1 MNFDNLKVGKKLGL
15 GFFLILLMT
24 MVIAG
29 AGIMHISSLKES
41 IDKVNLS
48 NNINDEINQAKY
60 YRALY
65 GTTYNPDDIKKNI
78 EHIANISKLAEKAK
92 EFNWPES
99 DAKKIADIPTL
110 ITSYQEKQKGYINAV
125 NTKDAVRKSWNIS
138 TTEKPLEQLNDQL
151 KTDNNSTTLQLLLS
165 DLNQK
170 LIAVRYHVRG
180 LLLSTNKESEEKLT
194 DAINAAQTSLTFLYQ
209 SLSAEQRETLAPVLT
224 IMNNYEEQVLAYM
237 PAYHEE
243 MAQAGQM
250 QVVAGQLNDVVKSL
264 LSDQLAASQADIHS
278 ATLQMSIA
286 ALITLLLGLLISW
299 FISRQ
304 ITTPLGNTLNMAEKI
319 ATGDLTMSINTTRKD
334 ELGQLMSAMSKMND
348 NLHNMI
354 DDIRVGVSQISNA
367 SSEIVAGNTD
377 LSSRTE
383 QQAAA
388 VEQTAASMEQ
398 LTATVKQNADNAH
411 HANKLAISASQTAKQ
426 GGEQVN
432 NVVQTMTAIENSS
445 KRIAEITSVINSIAF
460 QTNILALNAAV
471 EAARAGEQGRGFAVV
486 ASEVR
491 SLAQRSSQAAKE
503 IEGLISE
510 SVTQV
515 SHGATLVGN
524 AGKTMNDIVTSITQ
538 VHDIMGEI
546 ATASDEQSRGISQVS
561 QAIVEMDSTTQQNA
575 ALVEESSA
583 AADSLEEQARLLKH
597 AVSVFRLANAQ
608 HDDTPA
614 GIAFA
619 TKRIVCTHH
628 ANINTA
634 TYAKRQSPC

>member
-29 AGIMHISSLKES
+29 AGIMHIGSLKDS
-41 IDKVNLS
+41 INKVNLS
-48 NNINDEINQAKY
+48 NDINDEINQAKY

-65 GTTYNPDDIKKNI
+65 GTTYNPDDIKKNV
-78 EHIANISKLAEKAK
+78 EHIANVSKLAEKAK
-92 EFNWPES
+92 EFHWPES
-99 DAKKIADIPTL
+99 DAKKIASIPAL
-110 ITSYQEKQKGYINAV
+110 ISSYQEKQSNYINAV
-125 NTKDAVRKSWNIS
+125 GKKDAVRKSWNIS

-237 PAYHEE
+237 PAYEEE

-250 QVVAGQLNDVVKSL
+250 RGVAEQLNSVVKGL
-264 LSDQLAASQADIHS
+264 LSDQLAASQEDIRN
-278 ATLQMSIA
+278 ATLQMGIA
-286 ALITLLLGLLISW
+286 TLITLLLGLLISW

-304 ITTPLGNTLNMAEKI
+304 ITTPLGNTLSMAEKI

-367 SSEIVAGNTD
+367 SSEIVAGNID

-515 SHGATLVGN
+515 SRGATLVGN

-575 ALVEESSA
+575 ALVQQSSA
-583 AADSLEEQARLLKH
+583 AADSLEEQARLLKQ
-597 AVSVFRLANAQ
+597 AVSVFRLANSQ

-619 TKRIVCTHH
+619 DQTHRLH
-628 ANINTA
+628 AP
-634 TYAKRQSPC
+634 R

>member
-1 MNFDNLKVGKKLGL
+1 MAMNFDNLKVGKKLGL

-29 AGIMHISSLKES
+29 AGIMHIGSLKDS

-78 EHIANISKLAEKAK
+78 EHIANVSKLAEKAK

-99 DAKKIADIPTL
+99 DAKKIANIPTL
-110 ITSYQEKQKGYINAV
+110 ITSYQEKQSNYINAV
-125 NTKDAVRKSWNIS
+125 GKKDAVRKSWNIS

-151 KTDNNSTTLQLLLS
+151 KTDNNSTTLLLLLS

-180 LLLSTNKESEEKLT
+180 LLLTTNKESEEKLT

-209 SLSAEQRETLAPVLT
+209 SLSAEQRETLTPVLA

-237 PAYHEE
+237 PAYEE
-243 MAQAGQM
+243 EIAQAGQM
-250 QVVAGQLNDVVKSL
+250 RAVADQLNSVIASL
-264 LSDQLAASQADIHS
+264 LNDQLAASQEDIRS
-278 ATLQMSIA
+278 ATLQMIIA

-304 ITTPLGNTLNMAEKI
+304 ITTPLGNTLSMAEKI

-388 VEQTAASMEQ
+388 VEETAASMEQ

-432 NVVQTMTAIENSS
+432 NVVQTMTAIESSS

-515 SHGATLVGN
+515 SRGATLVGN

-575 ALVEESSA
+575 ALVEQSSA
-583 AADSLEEQARLLKH
+583 AADSLEEQARLLKQ
-597 AVSVFRLANAQ
+597 AVSVFRLANSQ

-619 TKRIVCTHH
+619 DQTHRLH
-628 ANINTA
+628 AP
-634 TYAKRQSPC
+634 R

>member
-1 MNFDNLKVGKKLGL
+1 MAMNFDNLKVGKKLGL

-29 AGIMHISSLKES
+29 AGIMHISSLKDS

-92 EFNWPES
+92 EFHWPES
-99 DAKKIADIPTL
+99 DAKKIANIPTL
-110 ITSYQEKQKGYINAV
+110 ITSYQEKQNNYINAV
-125 NTKDAVRKSWNIS
+125 SKKDAVRKSWNIS
-138 TTEKPLEQLNDQL
+138 TTEKPLQDLNDQL
-151 KTDNNSTTLQLLLS
+151 KTDNNSANLLLLLS

-209 SLSAEQRETLAPVLT
+209 SLSAEQRDTLAPVMT
-224 IMNNYEEQVLAYM
+224 IMNNYEEQILAYM
-237 PAYHEE
+237 PAYQEE
-243 MAQAGQM
+243 MAQAVQM
-250 QVVAGQLNDVVKSL
+250 RGVADQLNNVVKSL
-264 LSDQLAASQADIHS
+264 LSDQLADSQADIHD
-278 ATLQMSIA
+278 ATLQMSIT

-432 NVVQTMTAIENSS
+432 NVVQTMNAIENSS

-491 SLAQRSSQAAKE
+491 NLAQRSSQAAKE

-510 SVTQV
+510 SVNQV

-575 ALVEESSA
+575 ALVEQSSA
-583 AADSLEEQARLLKH
+583 AADSLEEQARLLKQ
-597 AVSVFRLANAQ
+597 AVSVFRLANTQ
-608 HDDTPA
+608 HDETPA
-614 GIAFA
+614 SIAFA
-619 TKRIVCTHH
+619 NPAHRLH
-628 ANINTA
+628 AP
-634 TYAKRQSPC
+634 R

>member
-29 AGIMHISSLKES
+29 AGIMHIGSLKDS

-48 NNINDEINQAKY
+48 NDINDEINQAKY

-65 GTTYNPDDIKKNI
+65 GTTYNPDDIKKNV
-78 EHIANISKLAEKAK
+78 EHIANVSKLAEKAK

-99 DAKKIADIPTL
+99 DAKKIASIPTL
-110 ITSYQEKQKGYINAV
+110 ITSYQEKQSNYINAV
-125 NTKDAVRKSWNIS
+125 GKKDAVRKSWNIS

-151 KTDNNSTTLQLLLS
+151 KIDNNSANLQLLLS

-170 LIAVRYHVRG
+170 LISVRYHVRG

-209 SLSAEQRETLAPVLT
+209 SLSAEQRETLTPVLA

-237 PAYHEE
+237 PAYEEE
-243 MAQAGQM
+243 MAQAAQM

-264 LSDQLAASQADIHS
+264 LSDQLAASQEDIRN

-304 ITTPLGNTLNMAEKI
+304 ITTPLGNTLSMAEKI

-432 NVVQTMTAIENSS
+432 NVVQTMTAIESSS

-515 SHGATLVGN
+515 SRGATLVGN

-575 ALVEESSA
+575 ALVEQSSA
-583 AADSLEEQARLLKH
+583 AADSLEEQARLLKQ
-597 AVSVFRLANAQ
+597 AVSVFRLANSQ

-619 TKRIVCTHH
+619 DQTHRLH
-628 ANINTA
+628 AP
-634 TYAKRQSPC
+634 R

>member
-1 MNFDNLKVGKKLGL
+1 MAMNFDNLKVGKKLGL

-29 AGIMHISSLKES
+29 AGIMHIGSLKDS
-41 IDKVNLS
+41 INKVNLS
-48 NNINDEINQAKY
+48 NDINDEINQAKY

-65 GTTYNPDDIKKNI
+65 GTTYNPDDIKKNV
-78 EHIANISKLAEKAK
+78 EHIANVSKLAEKAK
-92 EFNWPES
+92 EFHWPES
-99 DAKKIADIPTL
+99 DAKKIASIPTL
-110 ITSYQEKQKGYINAV
+110 ITSYQEKQSNYINAV
-125 NTKDAVRKSWNIS
+125 GKKDAVRKSWNIS

-151 KTDNNSTTLQLLLS
+151 KADNNSTTLQLLLS

-209 SLSAEQRETLAPVLT
+209 SLSAEQRETLSPVLA

-237 PAYHEE
+237 PAYEEE

-250 QVVAGQLNDVVKSL
+250 RGVAEQLNSVVKEL
-264 LSDQLAASQADIHS
+264 LSDQLAASQEDIRN

-432 NVVQTMTAIENSS
+432 NVVQTMTAIESSS

-515 SHGATLVGN
+515 SRGATLVGN

-575 ALVEESSA
+575 ALVEQSSA
-583 AADSLEEQARLLKH
+583 AADSLEEQARLLKQ
-597 AVSVFRLANAQ
+597 AVSVFRLANTQ

-619 TKRIVCTHH
+619 DQTHRLH
-628 ANINTA
+628 AP
-634 TYAKRQSPC
+634 R

>member
-29 AGIMHISSLKES
+29 AGIMHIGSLKDS
-41 IDKVNLS
+41 INKVNLS
-48 NNINDEINQAKY
+48 NDINDEINQAKY

-65 GTTYNPDDIKKNI
+65 GTTYNPDDIKKNV
-78 EHIANISKLAEKAK
+78 EHIANVSKLAEKAK
-92 EFNWPES
+92 EFHWPES
-99 DAKKIADIPTL
+99 DAKKIASIPAL
-110 ITSYQEKQKGYINAV
+110 ITSYQEKQSNYINAV
-125 NTKDAVRKSWNIS
+125 GKKDAVRKSWNIS

-209 SLSAEQRETLAPVLT
+209 SLSAEQRETLSPVLA

-237 PAYHEE
+237 PAYEEE

-264 LSDQLAASQADIHS
+264 LSDQLAASQEDIRN

-515 SHGATLVGN
+515 SRGATLVGN

-575 ALVEESSA
+575 ALVEQSSA
-583 AADSLEEQARLLKH
+583 AADSLEEQARLLKQ

-619 TKRIVCTHH
+619 DQTHRLH
-628 ANINTA
+628 AP
-634 TYAKRQSPC
+634 R

>member
-1 MNFDNLKVGKKLGL
+1 MAMNFDNLKVGKKLGL

-29 AGIMHISSLKES
+29 AGIMHIGSLKDS
-41 IDKVNLS
+41 INKVNLS
-48 NNINDEINQAKY
+48 NDINDEINQAKY

-65 GTTYNPDDIKKNI
+65 GTTYNPDDIKKNV
-78 EHIANISKLAEKAK
+78 EHIANVSKLAEKAK
-92 EFNWPES
+92 EFHWPES
-99 DAKKIADIPTL
+99 DAKKIASIPAL
-110 ITSYQEKQKGYINAV
+110 ITSYQEKQSNYINAV
-125 NTKDAVRKSWNIS
+125 GKKDAVRKSWNIS

-151 KTDNNSTTLQLLLS
+151 KTDNNSANLQLLLS

-209 SLSAEQRETLAPVLT
+209 SLSAEQRETLTPVLT

-237 PAYHEE
+237 PAYEEE

-250 QVVAGQLNDVVKSL
+250 RVVADQLNGVITSL
-264 LSDQLAASQADIHS
+264 LNDQLAASQEDIRS

-432 NVVQTMTAIENSS
+432 NVVQTMTAIESSS

-515 SHGATLVGN
+515 SRGATLVGN

-575 ALVEESSA
+575 ALVEQSSA
-583 AADSLEEQARLLKH
+583 AADSLEEQARLLKQ

-619 TKRIVCTHH
+619 DQTHRLH
-628 ANINTA
+628 AP
-634 TYAKRQSPC
+634 R

>member
-1 MNFDNLKVGKKLGL
+1 MAMNFDNLKVGKKLGL

-29 AGIMHISSLKES
+29 AGIMHIGSLKDS

-78 EHIANISKLAEKAK
+78 EHIANVSKLAEKAK

-99 DAKKIADIPTL
+99 DAKKIANIPTL
-110 ITSYQEKQKGYINAV
+110 ITSYQEKQSNYINAV
-125 NTKDAVRKSWNIS
+125 GKKDAVRKSWNIS
-138 TTEKPLEQLNDQL
+138 TTEKPLKQLNDQL
-151 KTDNNSTTLQLLLS
+151 KIDNNSANLQLLLS

-180 LLLSTNKESEEKLT
+180 LLLTTNKESEEKLT

-209 SLSAEQRETLAPVLT
+209 SLSAEQRETLTPVLA

-237 PAYHEE
+237 PAYEE
-243 MAQAGQM
+243 EIAQAGQM
-250 QVVAGQLNDVVKSL
+250 RAVADQLNSVIASL
-264 LSDQLAASQADIHS
+264 LNDQLAASQEDIRS
-278 ATLQMSIA
+278 ATLQMIIA

-304 ITTPLGNTLNMAEKI
+304 ITTPLGNTLSMAEKI

-388 VEQTAASMEQ
+388 VEETAASMEQ

-432 NVVQTMTAIENSS
+432 NVVQTMTAIESSS

-515 SHGATLVGN
+515 SRGATLVGN

-575 ALVEESSA
+575 ALVEQSSA
-583 AADSLEEQARLLKH
+583 AADSLEEQARLLKQ
-597 AVSVFRLANAQ
+597 AVSVFRLANSQ

-619 TKRIVCTHH
+619 DQTHRLH
-628 ANINTA
+628 AP
-634 TYAKRQSPC
+634 R

>member
-1 MNFDNLKVGKKLGL
+1 MAINFDNLKVGKKLGL

-29 AGIMHISSLKES
+29 AGIMHISSLKDS

-65 GTTYNPDDIKKNI
+65 GANYNPDDIKKNI
-78 EHIANISKLAEKAK
+78 EHISNISKLAEKTK
-92 EFNWPES
+92 EFSWPEN
-99 DAKKIADIPTL
+99 DAKKIANIPTL
-110 ITSYQEKQKGYINAV
+110 IKDYQEKQKNYINAV

-138 TTEKPLEQLNDQL
+138 TTEKPLQQLNDQL
-151 KTDNNSTTLQLLLS
+151 KIDNNSANLQLLLS

-170 LIAVRYHVRG
+170 LISVRYHVRG
-180 LLLSTNKESEEKLT
+180 LLLSTDKESEEKLT

-209 SLSAEQRETLAPVLT
+209 SLSAEQRETLTPVLT

-237 PAYHEE
+237 PAYQEE

-250 QVVAGQLNDVVKSL
+250 RVVADGLNAVIKSL
-264 LSDQLAASQADIHS
+264 LSDQLAASQADINN
-278 ATLQMSIA
+278 ATLQMIIA

-304 ITTPLGNTLNMAEKI
+304 ITTPLGSTLSMAEKI

-367 SSEIVAGNTD
+367 SGEIVAGNTD

-411 HANKLAISASQTAKQ
+411 HANKLAISASHTAKQ

-503 IEGLISE
+503 IEDLISE
-510 SVTQV
+510 SVNQV
-515 SHGATLVGN
+515 SRGATLVGN

-575 ALVEESSA
+575 ALVEQSSA
-583 AADSLEEQARLLKH
+583 AADSLEEQARLLKQ

-614 GIAFA
+614 GIAF
-619 TKRIVCTHH
+619 TNQTHRLH
-628 ANINTA
+628 AP
-634 TYAKRQSPC
+634 R

>member
-1 MNFDNLKVGKKLGL
+1 MAMNFDNLKVGKKLGL

-29 AGIMHISSLKES
+29 AGIMHIGSLKDS
-41 IDKVNLS
+41 INKVNLS
-48 NNINDEINQAKY
+48 NDINDEINQAKY

-65 GTTYNPDDIKKNI
+65 GTTYNTDDIKKNV
-78 EHIANISKLAEKAK
+78 EHIANVSKLAEKAK
-92 EFNWPES
+92 EFHWPES
-99 DAKKIADIPTL
+99 DAKKIASIPTL
-110 ITSYQEKQKGYINAV
+110 ITSYQEKQSNYINAV
-125 NTKDAVRKSWNIS
+125 GKKDAVRKSWNIS

-151 KTDNNSTTLQLLLS
+151 KADNNSTTLQLLLS

-209 SLSAEQRETLAPVLT
+209 SLSAEQRETLSPVLA

-237 PAYHEE
+237 PAYEEE

-264 LSDQLAASQADIHS
+264 LSDQLAASQEDIRN

-432 NVVQTMTAIENSS
+432 NVVQTMTAIESSS

-515 SHGATLVGN
+515 SRGATLVGN

-575 ALVEESSA
+575 ALVEQSSA
-583 AADSLEEQARLLKH
+583 AADSLEEQARLLKQ
-597 AVSVFRLANAQ
+597 AVSVFRLANSQ

-619 TKRIVCTHH
+619 DQTHRLH
-628 ANINTA
+628 AP
-634 TYAKRQSPC
+634 R

>member
-1 MNFDNLKVGKKLGL
+1 MAMNFDNLKVGKKLGL

-29 AGIMHISSLKES
+29 AGIMHIGSLKDS
-41 IDKVNLS
+41 INKVNLS
-48 NNINDEINQAKY
+48 NDINDEINQAKY

-65 GTTYNPDDIKKNI
+65 GTTYNPDDIKKNV
-78 EHIANISKLAEKAK
+78 EHIANVSKLAEKAK
-92 EFNWPES
+92 EFHWPES
-99 DAKKIADIPTL
+99 DAKKIASIPTL
-110 ITSYQEKQKGYINAV
+110 ITSYQEKQSNYINAV
-125 NTKDAVRKSWNIS
+125 GKKDAVRKSWNIS

-151 KTDNNSTTLQLLLS
+151 KADNNSTTLQLLLS

-209 SLSAEQRETLAPVLT
+209 SLSAEQRETLSPVLA

-237 PAYHEE
+237 PAYEEE

-250 QVVAGQLNDVVKSL
+250 RGVAEQLNSVVKGL
-264 LSDQLAASQADIHS
+264 LSDQLAASQEDIRN

-286 ALITLLLGLLISW
+286 TLITLLLGLLISW

-432 NVVQTMTAIENSS
+432 NVVQTMTAIESSS

-515 SHGATLVGN
+515 SRGATLVGN

-575 ALVEESSA
+575 ALVEQSSA
-583 AADSLEEQARLLKH
+583 AADSLEEQARLLKQ
-597 AVSVFRLANAQ
+597 AVSVFRLANTQ

-619 TKRIVCTHH
+619 DQTHRLH
-628 ANINTA
+628 AP
-634 TYAKRQSPC
+634 R

>member
-1 MNFDNLKVGKKLGL
+1 MAMNFDNLKVGKKLGL

-29 AGIMHISSLKES
+29 AGIMHIGSLKDS
-41 IDKVNLS
+41 INKVNLS
-48 NNINDEINQAKY
+48 NDINDEINQAKY

-65 GTTYNPDDIKKNI
+65 GTTYNPDDIKKNV
-78 EHIANISKLAEKAK
+78 EHIANVSKLAEKAK
-92 EFNWPES
+92 EFHWPES
-99 DAKKIADIPTL
+99 DAKKIASIPTL
-110 ITSYQEKQKGYINAV
+110 ITSYQEKQSNYINAV
-125 NTKDAVRKSWNIS
+125 GKKDAVRKSWNIS

-151 KTDNNSTTLQLLLS
+151 KADNNSTTLQLLLS

-209 SLSAEQRETLAPVLT
+209 SLSAEQRETLSPVLA

-237 PAYHEE
+237 PAYEEE

-264 LSDQLAASQADIHS
+264 LSDQLAASQEDIRN

-432 NVVQTMTAIENSS
+432 NVVQTMTAIESSS

-515 SHGATLVGN
+515 SRGATLVGN

-575 ALVEESSA
+575 ALVEQSSA
-583 AADSLEEQARLLKH
+583 AADSLEEQARLLKQ
-597 AVSVFRLANAQ
+597 AVSVFRLANTQ

-619 TKRIVCTHH
+619 DQTHRLH
-628 ANINTA
+628 AP
-634 TYAKRQSPC
+634 R

>member
-1 MNFDNLKVGKKLGL
+1 MAMNFDNLKVGKKLGL

-29 AGIMHISSLKES
+29 AGIMHIGSLKDS

-65 GTTYNPDDIKKNI
+65 GTTYNPDDIKKNV
-78 EHIANISKLAEKAK
+78 EHIANVSKLAEKAK

-99 DAKKIADIPTL
+99 DAKKIASIPTL
-110 ITSYQEKQKGYINAV
+110 ITSYQEKQNNYINAV
-125 NTKDAVRKSWNIS
+125 GKKDAVRKSWNIS

-151 KTDNNSTTLQLLLS
+151 KTDNNSTNLQLLLS

-209 SLSAEQRETLAPVLT
+209 SLSAEQRETLTPVLT

-237 PAYHEE
+237 PAYEEE

-264 LSDQLAASQADIHS
+264 LSDQLAASQEDIRS

-432 NVVQTMTAIENSS
+432 NVVQTMTAIESSS

-515 SHGATLVGN
+515 SRGATLVGN

-575 ALVEESSA
+575 ALVEQSSA
-583 AADSLEEQARLLKH
+583 AADSLEEQARLLKQ

-619 TKRIVCTHH
+619 DQTHRLH
-628 ANINTA
+628 AP
-634 TYAKRQSPC
+634 R

>member
-1 MNFDNLKVGKKLGL
+1 MAMNFDNLKVGKKLGL

-29 AGIMHISSLKES
+29 AGIMHIGSLKDS

-78 EHIANISKLAEKAK
+78 EHIANVSKLAEKAK

-99 DAKKIADIPTL
+99 DTKKIASIPTL
-110 ITSYQEKQKGYINAV
+110 ITSYQEKQNNYINAV
-125 NTKDAVRKSWNIS
+125 GKKDAVRKSWNIS

-151 KTDNNSTTLQLLLS
+151 KTDNNSANLQLLLS

-180 LLLSTNKESEEKLT
+180 LLLTTNKESEEKLT

-209 SLSAEQRETLAPVLT
+209 SLSAEQRETLTPVLA

-237 PAYHEE
+237 PAYEEE
-243 MAQAGQM
+243 MAQAAQM
-250 QVVAGQLNDVVKSL
+250 RVVADQLSSVIASL
-264 LSDQLAASQADIHS
+264 LSDQLAASQEDIRS
-278 ATLQMSIA
+278 ATLQMGIT

-304 ITTPLGNTLNMAEKI
+304 ITTPLGNTLSMAEKI

-432 NVVQTMTAIENSS
+432 NVVQTMTAIESSS

-515 SHGATLVGN
+515 SRGATLVGN

-575 ALVEESSA
+575 ALVEQSSA
-583 AADSLEEQARLLKH
+583 AADSLEEQARLLKQ
-597 AVSVFRLANAQ
+597 AVSVFRLANSQ

-619 TKRIVCTHH
+619 DQTHRLH
-628 ANINTA
+628 AP
-634 TYAKRQSPC
+634 R

>member
-29 AGIMHISSLKES
+29 AGIMHIGSLKDS

-78 EHIANISKLAEKAK
+78 EHIANVSKLAEKAK

-99 DAKKIADIPTL
+99 DAKKIANIPTL
-110 ITSYQEKQKGYINAV
+110 ITSYQEKQSNYINAV
-125 NTKDAVRKSWNIS
+125 GKKDAVRKSWNIS

-151 KTDNNSTTLQLLLS
+151 KTDNNSTNLQLLLS

-180 LLLSTNKESEEKLT
+180 LLLTTNKESEEKLT

-209 SLSAEQRETLAPVLT
+209 SLSAEQRETLTPVLA

-237 PAYHEE
+237 PAYEE
-243 MAQAGQM
+243 EIAQAGQM
-250 QVVAGQLNDVVKSL
+250 RAVADQLNSVIASL
-264 LSDQLAASQADIHS
+264 LNDQLAASQEDIRS
-278 ATLQMSIA
+278 ATLQMIIA

-304 ITTPLGNTLNMAEKI
+304 ITTPLGNTLSMAEKI

-388 VEQTAASMEQ
+388 VEETAASMEQ

-432 NVVQTMTAIENSS
+432 NVVQTMTAIESSS

-515 SHGATLVGN
+515 SRGATLVGN

-575 ALVEESSA
+575 ALVEQSSA
-583 AADSLEEQARLLKH
+583 AADSLEEQARLLKQ
-597 AVSVFRLANAQ
+597 AVSVFRLANSQ

-614 GIAFA
+614 GIAF
-619 TKRIVCTHH
+619 TDQTHRLH
-628 ANINTA
+628 AP
-634 TYAKRQSPC
+634 R

>member
-1 MNFDNLKVGKKLGL
+1 MAMNFDNLKVGKKLGL

-29 AGIMHISSLKES
+29 AGIMHIGSLKDS
-41 IDKVNLS
+41 INKVNLS
-48 NNINDEINQAKY
+48 NDINDEINQAKY

-65 GTTYNPDDIKKNI
+65 GTTYNPDDIKKNV
-78 EHIANISKLAEKAK
+78 EHIANVSKLAEKAK
-92 EFNWPES
+92 EFHWPES
-99 DAKKIADIPTL
+99 DAKKIASIPAL
-110 ITSYQEKQKGYINAV
+110 ITSYQEKQSNYINAV
-125 NTKDAVRKSWNIS
+125 GKKDAVRKSWNIS

-151 KTDNNSTTLQLLLS
+151 KADNNSTTLQLLLS

-209 SLSAEQRETLAPVLT
+209 SLSAEQRETLSPVLA

-237 PAYHEE
+237 PAYEEE

-250 QVVAGQLNDVVKSL
+250 RVVADQLNSVITSL
-264 LSDQLAASQADIHS
+264 LNDQLAASQEDIRN

-432 NVVQTMTAIENSS
+432 NVVQTMTAIESSS

-515 SHGATLVGN
+515 SRGATLVGN

-575 ALVEESSA
+575 ALVEQSSA
-583 AADSLEEQARLLKH
+583 AADSLEEQARLLKQ
-597 AVSVFRLANAQ
+597 AVSVFRLANTQ

-619 TKRIVCTHH
+619 DQTHRLH
-628 ANINTA
+628 AP
-634 TYAKRQSPC
+634 R

>member
-1 MNFDNLKVGKKLGL
+1 MAMNFDNLKVGKKLGL

-29 AGIMHISSLKES
+29 AGIMHIGSLKDS

-78 EHIANISKLAEKAK
+78 EHITNVSKLAEKAK

-99 DAKKIADIPTL
+99 DAKKIANIPTL
-110 ITSYQEKQKGYINAV
+110 ITSYQEKQSNYINAV
-125 NTKDAVRKSWNIS
+125 GKKDAVRKSWNIS

-151 KTDNNSTTLQLLLS
+151 KTDNNSTNLQLLLS

-180 LLLSTNKESEEKLT
+180 LLLTTNKESEEKLT

-209 SLSAEQRETLAPVLT
+209 SLSAEQRETLTPVLA

-237 PAYHEE
+237 PAYEE
-243 MAQAGQM
+243 EIAQAGQM
-250 QVVAGQLNDVVKSL
+250 RAVADQLNSVIASL
-264 LSDQLAASQADIHS
+264 LNDQLAASQEDIRS
-278 ATLQMSIA
+278 ATLQMIIA

-304 ITTPLGNTLNMAEKI
+304 ITTPLGNTLSMAEKI

-388 VEQTAASMEQ
+388 VEETAASMEQ

-432 NVVQTMTAIENSS
+432 NVVQTMTAIESSS

-515 SHGATLVGN
+515 SRGATLVGN

-575 ALVEESSA
+575 ALVEQSSA
-583 AADSLEEQARLLKH
+583 AADSLEEQARLLKQ
-597 AVSVFRLANAQ
+597 AVSVFRLANSQ

-619 TKRIVCTHH
+619 DQTHRLH
-628 ANINTA
+628 AP
-634 TYAKRQSPC
+634 R

>member
-1 MNFDNLKVGKKLGL
+1 MAMNFDNLKVGKKLGL

-29 AGIMHISSLKES
+29 AGIMHIGSLKDS

-65 GTTYNPDDIKKNI
+65 GTTYNPDDIKKNV
-78 EHIANISKLAEKAK
+78 EHIANVSKLAEKAK

-99 DAKKIADIPTL
+99 DAKKIASIPTL
-110 ITSYQEKQKGYINAV
+110 ITSYQEKQNNYINAV
-125 NTKDAVRKSWNIS
+125 GKKDAVRKSWNIS

-151 KTDNNSTTLQLLLS
+151 KTDNNSANLQLLLS

-209 SLSAEQRETLAPVLT
+209 SLSAEQRETLTPVLT

-237 PAYHEE
+237 PAYEEE

-250 QVVAGQLNDVVKSL
+250 RVVADQLNAVITSL
-264 LSDQLAASQADIHS
+264 LNDQLAASQEDIRS

-432 NVVQTMTAIENSS
+432 NVVQTMTAIESSS

-515 SHGATLVGN
+515 SRGATLVGN

-575 ALVEESSA
+575 ALVEQSSA
-583 AADSLEEQARLLKH
+583 AADSLEEQARLLKQ
-597 AVSVFRLANAQ
+597 AVSVFRLANTQ

-619 TKRIVCTHH
+619 DQTHRLH
-628 ANINTA
+628 AP
-634 TYAKRQSPC
+634 R

>member
-1 MNFDNLKVGKKLGL
+1 MVINIDNLKVGKKLGL
-15 GFFLILLMT
+15 GFSLILLMT
-24 MVIAG
+24 IAIAA
-29 AGIMHISSLKES
+29 AGVMHIDSLKDS
-41 IDKVNLS
+41 INKVNLS
-48 NNINDEINQAKY
+48 NNIDDEMNQAKY

-65 GTTYNPDDIKKNI
+65 ATTYKPEDIQKNI
-78 EHIANISKLAEKAK
+78 EHIANLNKLIEEAK
-92 EFNWPES
+92 TFRWSES
-99 DAKKIADIPTL
+99 DAKKIASIPAL
-110 ITSYQEKQKGYINAV
+110 ITLYQEKQKNYIHAV
-125 NTKDAVRKSWNIS
+125 GVKDAVRKSWNIS
-138 TTEKPLEQLNDQL
+138 TTEAPLQQLGEQL
-151 KTDNNSTTLQLLLS
+151 KSDNSSLTLQLLLS

-180 LLLSTNKESEEKLT
+180 LLLSTNKESEEKLRE
-194 DAINAAQTSLTFLYQ
+194 AINAAQTSLTFLYQ

-224 IMNNYEEQVLAYM
+224 IMNNYEEQALAYM
-237 PAYHEE
+237 PAYQDEV
-243 MAQAGQM
+243 AQADQM
-250 QVVAGQLNDVVKSL
+250 NTVAGQLNTVIESL
-264 LSDQLAASQADIHS
+264 LGDQLAASHKDIRN
-278 ATLQMSIA
+278 ATLQMIIT

-304 ITTPLGNTLNMAEKI
+304 ITTPLGSALTMAEKI
-319 ATGDLTMSINTTRKD
+319 ALGDLTMSINTTRKD
-334 ELGQLMSAMSKMND
+334 ELGQLMVAMSTMND

-383 QQAAA
+383 EQAAA

-411 HANKLAISASQTAKQ
+411 HANKLAIGASQTAKQ

-432 NVVQTMTAIENSS
+432 NVVQTMNAIENSS

-491 SLAQRSSQAAKE
+491 NLAQRSSQAAKE

-510 SVTQV
+510 SVNQI
-515 SHGATLVGN
+515 SHGATLVSN
-524 AGKTMNDIVTSITQ
+524 AGKTMNDIVTSVTQ

-546 ATASDEQSRGISQVS
+546 ATASDEQSRGITQIN

-575 ALVEESSA
+575 ALVEQSSA
-583 AADSLEEQARLLKH
+583 AADSLEEQARLLKQ
-597 AVSVFRLANAQ
+597 AVSVFRLANSQ
-608 HDDTPA
+608 HDDSPA
-614 GIAFA
+614 SIAFTNQTPHLQA
-619 TKRIVCTHH
+619 L
-628 ANINTA
+628 N
-634 TYAKRQSPC
+634 

>member
-29 AGIMHISSLKES
+29 AGIMHIGSLKDS
-41 IDKVNLS
+41 INKVNLS
-48 NNINDEINQAKY
+48 NDINDEINQAKY

-65 GTTYNPDDIKKNI
+65 GTTYNPDDIKKNV
-78 EHIANISKLAEKAK
+78 EHIANVSKLAEKAK
-92 EFNWPES
+92 EFHWPES
-99 DAKKIADIPTL
+99 DAKKIASIPTL
-110 ITSYQEKQKGYINAV
+110 ITSYQEKQSNYINAV
-125 NTKDAVRKSWNIS
+125 GKKDAVRKSWNIS

-151 KTDNNSTTLQLLLS
+151 KADNNSTTLQLLLS

-209 SLSAEQRETLAPVLT
+209 SLSAEQRETLAPVLA

-237 PAYHEE
+237 PAYEEE

-264 LSDQLAASQADIHS
+264 LSDQLAASQEDIRN

-432 NVVQTMTAIENSS
+432 NVVQTMTAIESSS

-515 SHGATLVGN
+515 SRGATLVGN

-575 ALVEESSA
+575 ALVEQSSA
-583 AADSLEEQARLLKH
+583 AADSLEEQARLLKQ
-597 AVSVFRLANAQ
+597 AVSVFRLANTQ

-619 TKRIVCTHH
+619 DQTHRLH
-628 ANINTA
+628 AP
-634 TYAKRQSPC
+634 R

>member
-29 AGIMHISSLKES
+29 AGIMHIGSLKDS
-41 IDKVNLS
+41 INKVNLS
-48 NNINDEINQAKY
+48 NDINDEINQAKY

-65 GTTYNPDDIKKNI
+65 GTTYNPDDIKKNV
-78 EHIANISKLAEKAK
+78 EHIANVSKLAEKAK
-92 EFNWPES
+92 EFHWPES
-99 DAKKIADIPTL
+99 DAKKIASIPTL
-110 ITSYQEKQKGYINAV
+110 ITSYQEKQSNYINAV
-125 NTKDAVRKSWNIS
+125 GKKDAVRKSWNIS

-151 KTDNNSTTLQLLLS
+151 KADNNSTTLQLLLS

-209 SLSAEQRETLAPVLT
+209 SLSAEQRETLSPVLA

-237 PAYHEE
+237 PAYEEE

-264 LSDQLAASQADIHS
+264 LSDQLAASQEDIRN

-286 ALITLLLGLLISW
+286 TLITLLLGLLISW

-432 NVVQTMTAIENSS
+432 NVVQTMTAIESSS

-515 SHGATLVGN
+515 SRGATLVGN

-575 ALVEESSA
+575 ALVEQSSA
-583 AADSLEEQARLLKH
+583 AADSLEEQARLLKQ
-597 AVSVFRLANAQ
+597 AVSVFRLANSQ

-619 TKRIVCTHH
+619 DQTHRLH
-628 ANINTA
+628 AP
-634 TYAKRQSPC
+634 R

>member
-264 LSDQLAASQADIHS
+264 LSDQLAASQADIRS

-583 AADSLEEQARLLKH
+583 AADSLEEQARLLKQ

-619 TKRIVCTHH
+619 DQTHRLH
-628 ANINTA
+628 AP
-634 TYAKRQSPC
+634 R

>member
-1 MNFDNLKVGKKLGL
+1 MAMNFDNLKVGKKLGL

-29 AGIMHISSLKES
+29 AGIMHIGSLKDS

-78 EHIANISKLAEKAK
+78 EHIANVSKLAEKAK

-99 DAKKIADIPTL
+99 DAKKIANIPTL
-110 ITSYQEKQKGYINAV
+110 ITSYQEKQSNYINAV
-125 NTKDAVRKSWNIS
+125 GKKDAVRKSWNIS

-151 KTDNNSTTLQLLLS
+151 KTDNNSTTLLLLLS

-180 LLLSTNKESEEKLT
+180 LLLTTNKESEEKLT

-209 SLSAEQRETLAPVLT
+209 SLSAEQRETLTPVLA

-237 PAYHEE
+237 PAYEE
-243 MAQAGQM
+243 EIAQAGQM
-250 QVVAGQLNDVVKSL
+250 RAVADQLNSVIASL
-264 LSDQLAASQADIHS
+264 LNDQLAASQEDIRS
-278 ATLQMSIA
+278 ATLQMIIA

-304 ITTPLGNTLNMAEKI
+304 ITTPLGNTLSMAEKI

-432 NVVQTMTAIENSS
+432 NVVQTMTAIESSS

-515 SHGATLVGN
+515 SRGATLVGN
-524 AGKTMNDIVTSITQ
+524 AGKTMNDIVISITQ

-575 ALVEESSA
+575 ALVQQSSA
-583 AADSLEEQARLLKH
+583 AADSLEEQARLLKQ
-597 AVSVFRLANAQ
+597 AVSVFRLANSQ

-619 TKRIVCTHH
+619 DQTHRLH
-628 ANINTA
+628 AP
-634 TYAKRQSPC
+634 R

>member
-1 MNFDNLKVGKKLGL
+1 MAMNFDNLKVGKKLGL

-29 AGIMHISSLKES
+29 AGIMHIGSLKDS
-41 IDKVNLS
+41 INKVNLS
-48 NNINDEINQAKY
+48 NDINDEINQAKY

-65 GTTYNPDDIKKNI
+65 GTTYNPDDIKKNV
-78 EHIANISKLAEKAK
+78 EHIANVSKLAEKAK
-92 EFNWPES
+92 EFHWPES
-99 DAKKIADIPTL
+99 DAKKIASIPAL
-110 ITSYQEKQKGYINAV
+110 ITSYQEKQSNYINAV
-125 NTKDAVRKSWNIS
+125 EKKDAIRKSWNIS

-209 SLSAEQRETLAPVLT
+209 SLSAEQRETLSPVLA

-250 QVVAGQLNDVVKSL
+250 HAVAGQLNDVVKSL
-264 LSDQLAASQADIHS
+264 LSDQLAASQEDIRN

-515 SHGATLVGN
+515 SRGATLVGN

-575 ALVEESSA
+575 ALVEQSSA
-583 AADSLEEQARLLKH
+583 AADSLEEQARLLKQ

-619 TKRIVCTHH
+619 DQTHRLH
-628 ANINTA
+628 AP
-634 TYAKRQSPC
+634 R

>member
-1 MNFDNLKVGKKLGL
+1 MAMNFDNLKVGKKLGL

-29 AGIMHISSLKES
+29 AGIMHIGSLKDS

-65 GTTYNPDDIKKNI
+65 GTTYNPDDIKKNV
-78 EHIANISKLAEKAK
+78 EHIANVSKLAEKAK
-92 EFNWPES
+92 EFNWSES
-99 DAKKIADIPTL
+99 DTKKIASIPTL
-110 ITSYQEKQKGYINAV
+110 ISSYQEKQNNYINAV
-125 NTKDAVRKSWNIS
+125 GKKDAVRKSWNIS

-170 LIAVRYHVRG
+170 LISVRYHVRG

-209 SLSAEQRETLAPVLT
+209 SLSAEQRETLTPVLA

-237 PAYHEE
+237 PAYEE
-243 MAQAGQM
+243 EIAQAGQM
-250 QVVAGQLNDVVKSL
+250 RAVADQLNSVIASL
-264 LSDQLAASQADIHS
+264 LNDQLAASQEDIRS
-278 ATLQMSIA
+278 ATLQMIIA

-304 ITTPLGNTLNMAEKI
+304 ITTPLGNTLSMAEKI

-388 VEQTAASMEQ
+388 VEETAASMEQ

-432 NVVQTMTAIENSS
+432 NVVQTMTAIESSS

-515 SHGATLVGN
+515 SRGATLVGN

-575 ALVEESSA
+575 ALVEQSSA
-583 AADSLEEQARLLKH
+583 AADSLEEQARLLKQ
-597 AVSVFRLANAQ
+597 AVSVFRLANSQ

-619 TKRIVCTHH
+619 DQTHRLH
-628 ANINTA
+628 AP
-634 TYAKRQSPC
+634 R

>member
-29 AGIMHISSLKES
+29 AGIMHIGSLKDS

-48 NNINDEINQAKY
+48 NDINDEINQAKY

-65 GTTYNPDDIKKNI
+65 GTTYNPDDIKKNV
-78 EHIANISKLAEKAK
+78 EHIANVSKLAEKAK

-99 DAKKIADIPTL
+99 DAKKIASIPTL
-110 ITSYQEKQKGYINAV
+110 ITSYQEKQSNYINAV
-125 NTKDAVRKSWNIS
+125 GKKDAVRKSWNIS

-151 KTDNNSTTLQLLLS
+151 KIDNNSANLQLLLS

-170 LIAVRYHVRG
+170 LISVRYHVRG

-209 SLSAEQRETLAPVLT
+209 SLSAEQRETLTPVLA

-237 PAYHEE
+237 PAYEEE

-264 LSDQLAASQADIHS
+264 LSDQLAASQEDIRN

-304 ITTPLGNTLNMAEKI
+304 ITTPLGNTLSMAEKI

-432 NVVQTMTAIENSS
+432 NVVQTMTAIESSS

-515 SHGATLVGN
+515 SRGATLVGN

-575 ALVEESSA
+575 ALVEQSSA
-583 AADSLEEQARLLKH
+583 AADSLEEQARLLKQ

-614 GIAFA
+614 GIAF
-619 TKRIVCTHH
+619 TNQTPRLH
-628 ANINTA
+628 AP
-634 TYAKRQSPC
+634 R

>member
-1 MNFDNLKVGKKLGL
+1 MAMNFDNLKVGKKLGL

-29 AGIMHISSLKES
+29 AGIMHIGSLKDS
-41 IDKVNLS
+41 INKVNLS
-48 NNINDEINQAKY
+48 NDINDEINQAKY

-65 GTTYNPDDIKKNI
+65 GTTYNPDDIKKNV
-78 EHIANISKLAEKAK
+78 EHIANVSKLAEKAK
-92 EFNWPES
+92 EFHWPES
-99 DAKKIADIPTL
+99 DAKKIASIPAL
-110 ITSYQEKQKGYINAV
+110 ISSYQEKQSNYINAV
-125 NTKDAVRKSWNIS
+125 GKKDAVRKSWNIS

-237 PAYHEE
+237 PAYEEE

-250 QVVAGQLNDVVKSL
+250 RGVADQLNSVITSL
-264 LSDQLAASQADIHS
+264 LNDQLAASQEDIRN
-278 ATLQMSIA
+278 ATLQMGIA
-286 ALITLLLGLLISW
+286 TLITLLLGLLISW

-304 ITTPLGNTLNMAEKI
+304 ITTPLGNTLSMAEKI

-354 DDIRVGVSQISNA
+354 DEIRVGVSQISNA
-367 SSEIVAGNTD
+367 SSEIVAGNID

-432 NVVQTMTAIENSS
+432 NVVQTMTAIESSS

-515 SHGATLVGN
+515 SRGATLVGN

-575 ALVEESSA
+575 ALVQQSSA
-583 AADSLEEQARLLKH
+583 AADSLEEQARLLKQ
-597 AVSVFRLANAQ
+597 AVSVFRLANSQ

-619 TKRIVCTHH
+619 DQTHRLR
-628 ANINTA
+628 AP
-634 TYAKRQSPC
+634 R

>member
-1 MNFDNLKVGKKLGL
+1 MAMNFDNLKVGKKLGL

-29 AGIMHISSLKES
+29 AGIMHIGSLKDS

-78 EHIANISKLAEKAK
+78 EHIANVSKLAEKAK

-99 DAKKIADIPTL
+99 DAKKIANIPTL
-110 ITSYQEKQKGYINAV
+110 ITSYQEKQSNYINAV
-125 NTKDAVRKSWNIS
+125 GKKDAVRKSWNIS

-151 KTDNNSTTLQLLLS
+151 KTDNNSTNLQLLLS

-180 LLLSTNKESEEKLT
+180 LLLTTNKESEEKLT

-209 SLSAEQRETLAPVLT
+209 SLSAEQRETLTPVLA

-237 PAYHEE
+237 PAYEE
-243 MAQAGQM
+243 EIAQAGQM
-250 QVVAGQLNDVVKSL
+250 RAVADQLNSVIASL
-264 LSDQLAASQADIHS
+264 LNDQLAASQEDIRS
-278 ATLQMSIA
+278 ATLQMIIA

-304 ITTPLGNTLNMAEKI
+304 ITTPLGNTLSMAEKI

-388 VEQTAASMEQ
+388 VEETAASMEQ

-432 NVVQTMTAIENSS
+432 NVVQTMTAIESSS

-515 SHGATLVGN
+515 SRGATLVGN
-524 AGKTMNDIVTSITQ
+524 AGKTMNDIVISITQ

-575 ALVEESSA
+575 ALVQQSSA
-583 AADSLEEQARLLKH
+583 AADSLEEQARLLKQ
-597 AVSVFRLANAQ
+597 AVSVFRLANSQ

-619 TKRIVCTHH
+619 DQTHRLH
-628 ANINTA
+628 AP
-634 TYAKRQSPC
+634 R

>member
-1 MNFDNLKVGKKLGL
+1 MAMNFDNLKVGKKLGL

-29 AGIMHISSLKES
+29 AGIMHIGSLKDS
-41 IDKVNLS
+41 INKVNLS
-48 NNINDEINQAKY
+48 NDINDEINQAKY

-65 GTTYNPDDIKKNI
+65 GTTYNPDDIKKNV
-78 EHIANISKLAEKAK
+78 EHIANVSKLAEKSK
-92 EFNWPES
+92 EFHWPES
-99 DAKKIADIPTL
+99 DAKKIASIPAL
-110 ITSYQEKQKGYINAV
+110 ITSYQEKQSNYINAV
-125 NTKDAVRKSWNIS
+125 GKKDAVRKSWNIS

-209 SLSAEQRETLAPVLT
+209 SLSAEQRETLSPVLA

-237 PAYHEE
+237 PAYEEE

-264 LSDQLAASQADIHS
+264 LSDQLAASQEDIRN

-432 NVVQTMTAIENSS
+432 NVVQTMTAIESSS

-515 SHGATLVGN
+515 SRGATLVGN

-575 ALVEESSA
+575 ALVEQSSA
-583 AADSLEEQARLLKH
+583 AADSLEEQARLLKQ

-619 TKRIVCTHH
+619 DQTHRLH
-628 ANINTA
+628 AP
-634 TYAKRQSPC
+634 R

>member
-1 MNFDNLKVGKKLGL
+1 MTMNFDNLKVGKKLGL

-29 AGIMHISSLKES
+29 AGIMHIGSLKDS

-65 GTTYNPDDIKKNI
+65 GTTYNPDDIKKNV
-78 EHIANISKLAEKAK
+78 EHIANVSKLAEKAK
-92 EFNWPES
+92 EFNWSES
-99 DAKKIADIPTL
+99 DTKKIASIPTL
-110 ITSYQEKQKGYINAV
+110 ISSYQEKQNNYINAV
-125 NTKDAVRKSWNIS
+125 GKKDAVRKSWNIS

-170 LIAVRYHVRG
+170 LISVRYHVRG

-209 SLSAEQRETLAPVLT
+209 SLSAEQRETLTPVLT
-224 IMNNYEEQVLAYM
+224 IMNTYEEQVLAYM
-237 PAYHEE
+237 PAYQEE

-250 QVVAGQLNDVVKSL
+250 RVVADQLNTVITSL
-264 LSDQLAASQADIHS
+264 LSDQLAASQADIRS

-286 ALITLLLGLLISW
+286 TLITLLLGLLISW

-304 ITTPLGNTLNMAEKI
+304 ITTPLGNTLSMAEKI

-432 NVVQTMTAIENSS
+432 NVVQTMTAIESSS

-515 SHGATLVGN
+515 SRGATLVGN

-575 ALVEESSA
+575 ALVEQSSA
-583 AADSLEEQARLLKH
+583 AADSLEEQARLLKQ

-619 TKRIVCTHH
+619 DQTHRLH
-628 ANINTA
+628 AP
-634 TYAKRQSPC
+634 R

>member
-1 MNFDNLKVGKKLGL
+1 MAMNFDNLKVGKKLGL

-29 AGIMHISSLKES
+29 AGIMHIGSLKDS

-78 EHIANISKLAEKAK
+78 EHIANVSKLAEKAK
-92 EFNWPES
+92 EFNWSES
-99 DAKKIADIPTL
+99 DTKKIASIPTL
-110 ITSYQEKQKGYINAV
+110 ISSYQEKQNNYINAV
-125 NTKDAVRKSWNIS
+125 GKKDAVRKSWNIS

-170 LIAVRYHVRG
+170 LISVRYHVRG

-209 SLSAEQRETLAPVLT
+209 SLSAEQRETLTPVLT
-224 IMNNYEEQVLAYM
+224 IMNTYEEQVLAYM
-237 PAYHEE
+237 PAYQEE

-250 QVVAGQLNDVVKSL
+250 RVVADQLNTVITSL
-264 LSDQLAASQADIHS
+264 LSDQLAASQADIRS

-286 ALITLLLGLLISW
+286 TLITLLLGLLISW

-304 ITTPLGNTLNMAEKI
+304 ITTPLGNTLSMAEKI

-388 VEQTAASMEQ
+388 VEETAASMEQ

-432 NVVQTMTAIENSS
+432 NVVQTMTAIESSS

-515 SHGATLVGN
+515 SRGATLVGN

-575 ALVEESSA
+575 ALVEQSSA
-583 AADSLEEQARLLKH
+583 AADSLEEQARLLKQ
-597 AVSVFRLANAQ
+597 AVSVFRLANSQ

-614 GIAFA
+614 GIAF
-619 TKRIVCTHH
+619 TDQTHRLH
-628 ANINTA
+628 AP
-634 TYAKRQSPC
+634 R

>member
-29 AGIMHISSLKES
+29 AGIMHIGSLKDS

-65 GTTYNPDDIKKNI
+65 GTTYNPDDIKKNV
-78 EHIANISKLAEKAK
+78 EHIANVSKLAEKAK

-99 DAKKIADIPTL
+99 DAKKIANIPTL
-110 ITSYQEKQKGYINAV
+110 ITSYQEKQSNYINAV
-125 NTKDAVRKSWNIS
+125 GKKDAVRKSWNIS

-151 KTDNNSTTLQLLLS
+151 KTDNNSTNLQLLLS

-180 LLLSTNKESEEKLT
+180 LLLTTNKESEEKLT

-209 SLSAEQRETLAPVLT
+209 SLSAEQRETLTPVLA

-237 PAYHEE
+237 PAYEE
-243 MAQAGQM
+243 EIAQAGQM
-250 QVVAGQLNDVVKSL
+250 RAVADQLNSVIASL
-264 LSDQLAASQADIHS
+264 LNDQLAASQEDIRS
-278 ATLQMSIA
+278 ATLQMIIA

-304 ITTPLGNTLNMAEKI
+304 ITTPLGNTLSMAEKI

-388 VEQTAASMEQ
+388 VEETAASMEQ

-432 NVVQTMTAIENSS
+432 NVVQTMTAIESSS

-515 SHGATLVGN
+515 SRGATLVGN
-524 AGKTMNDIVTSITQ
+524 AGKTMNDIVISITQ

-575 ALVEESSA
+575 ALVQQSSA
-583 AADSLEEQARLLKH
+583 AADSLEEQARLLKQ
-597 AVSVFRLANAQ
+597 AVSVFRLANSQ

-619 TKRIVCTHH
+619 DQTHRLH
-628 ANINTA
+628 AP
-634 TYAKRQSPC
+634 R

>member
-1 MNFDNLKVGKKLGL
+1 MAMNFDNLKVGKKLGL

-29 AGIMHISSLKES
+29 AGIMHIGSLKDS
-41 IDKVNLS
+41 INKVNLS
-48 NNINDEINQAKY
+48 NDINDEINQAKY

-65 GTTYNPDDIKKNI
+65 GTTYNPDDIKKNV
-78 EHIANISKLAEKAK
+78 EHIANVSKLAEKAK
-92 EFNWPES
+92 EFHWPES
-99 DAKKIADIPTL
+99 DAKKIASIPTL
-110 ITSYQEKQKGYINAV
+110 ITSYQEKQSNYINAV
-125 NTKDAVRKSWNIS
+125 GKKDAVRKSWNIS

-151 KTDNNSTTLQLLLS
+151 KADNNSTTLQLLLS

-209 SLSAEQRETLAPVLT
+209 SLSAEQRETLSPVLA

-237 PAYHEE
+237 PAYEEE

-264 LSDQLAASQADIHS
+264 LSDQLAASQEDIRN

-432 NVVQTMTAIENSS
+432 NVVQTMTAIESSS

-510 SVTQV
+510 SVSQV
-515 SHGATLVGN
+515 SRGATLVGN

-575 ALVEESSA
+575 ALVEQSSA
-583 AADSLEEQARLLKH
+583 AADSLEEQARLLKQ
-597 AVSVFRLANAQ
+597 AVSVFRLANTQ

-619 TKRIVCTHH
+619 DQTHRLH
-628 ANINTA
+628 AP
-634 TYAKRQSPC
+634 S

>member
-1 MNFDNLKVGKKLGL
+1 MAMNFDNLKVGKKLGL

-29 AGIMHISSLKES
+29 AGIMHIGSLKDS

-48 NNINDEINQAKY
+48 NDINDEINQAKY

-65 GTTYNPDDIKKNI
+65 GTTYNPDDIKKNV
-78 EHIANISKLAEKAK
+78 EHIANVSKLAEKAK

-99 DAKKIADIPTL
+99 DAKKIASIPTL
-110 ITSYQEKQKGYINAV
+110 ITSYQEKQSNYINAV
-125 NTKDAVRKSWNIS
+125 GKKDAVRKSWNIS

-151 KTDNNSTTLQLLLS
+151 KIDNNSANLQLLLS

-170 LIAVRYHVRG
+170 LISVRYHVRG

-209 SLSAEQRETLAPVLT
+209 SLSAEQRETLTPVLA

-237 PAYHEE
+237 PAYEEE

-250 QVVAGQLNDVVKSL
+250 RGVAEQLNSVVKGL
-264 LSDQLAASQADIHS
+264 LSDQLAASQEDIRS

-432 NVVQTMTAIENSS
+432 NVVQTMTAIESSS

-515 SHGATLVGN
+515 SRGATLVGN

-575 ALVEESSA
+575 ALVEQSSA
-583 AADSLEEQARLLKH
+583 AADSLEEQARLLKQ
-597 AVSVFRLANAQ
+597 AVSVFRLANSQ

-619 TKRIVCTHH
+619 DQTHRLH
-628 ANINTA
+628 AP
-634 TYAKRQSPC
+634 R

>member
-29 AGIMHISSLKES
+29 AGIMHIGSLKDS
-41 IDKVNLS
+41 INKVNLS
-48 NNINDEINQAKY
+48 NDINDEINQAKY

-65 GTTYNPDDIKKNI
+65 GTTYNPDDIKKNV
-78 EHIANISKLAEKAK
+78 EHIANVSKLAEKAK
-92 EFNWPES
+92 EFHWPES
-99 DAKKIADIPTL
+99 DAKKIASIPAL
-110 ITSYQEKQKGYINAV
+110 ITSYQEKQSNYINAV
-125 NTKDAVRKSWNIS
+125 GKKDAVRKSWNIS

-151 KTDNNSTTLQLLLS
+151 KADNNSTTLQLLLS

-209 SLSAEQRETLAPVLT
+209 SLSAEQRETLSPVLA

-237 PAYHEE
+237 PAYEEE

-250 QVVAGQLNDVVKSL
+250 RGVAEQLNSVVKGL
-264 LSDQLAASQADIHS
+264 LSDQLAASQEDIRS

-432 NVVQTMTAIENSS
+432 NVVQTMTAIESSS

-515 SHGATLVGN
+515 SRGATLVGN

-575 ALVEESSA
+575 ALVEQSSA
-583 AADSLEEQARLLKH
+583 AADSLEEQARLLKQ
-597 AVSVFRLANAQ
+597 AVSVFRLANSQ

-619 TKRIVCTHH
+619 DQTHRLH
-628 ANINTA
+628 AP
-634 TYAKRQSPC
+634 R

>member
-1 MNFDNLKVGKKLGL
+1 MAMNFDNLKVGKKLGL

-29 AGIMHISSLKES
+29 AGIMHIGSLKDS
-41 IDKVNLS
+41 INKVNLS
-48 NNINDEINQAKY
+48 NDINDEINQAKY

-65 GTTYNPDDIKKNI
+65 GTTYNPDDIKKNV
-78 EHIANISKLAEKAK
+78 EHIANVSKLAEKAK
-92 EFNWPES
+92 EFHWPES
-99 DAKKIADIPTL
+99 DAKKIASIPAL
-110 ITSYQEKQKGYINAV
+110 ITSYQEKQSNYINAV
-125 NTKDAVRKSWNIS
+125 GKKDAVRKSWNIS

-209 SLSAEQRETLAPVLT
+209 SLSAEQRETLSPVLA

-237 PAYHEE
+237 PAYEEE

-264 LSDQLAASQADIHS
+264 LSDQLAASQEDIRN

-471 EAARAGEQGRGFAVV
+471 EAARAGEQGRG
-486 ASEVR
+486 
-491 SLAQRSSQAAKE
+491 
-503 IEGLISE
+503 
-510 SVTQV
+510 
-515 SHGATLVGN
+515 
-524 AGKTMNDIVTSITQ
+524 
-538 VHDIMGEI
+538 
-546 ATASDEQSRGISQVS
+546 
-561 QAIVEMDSTTQQNA
+561 
-575 ALVEESSA
+575 
-583 AADSLEEQARLLKH
+583 
-597 AVSVFRLANAQ
+597 
-608 HDDTPA
+608 
-614 GIAFA
+614 
-619 TKRIVCTHH
+619 
-628 ANINTA
+628 
-634 TYAKRQSPC
+634 

>member
-1 MNFDNLKVGKKLGL
+1 MAMNFDNLKVGKKLGL

-29 AGIMHISSLKES
+29 AGIMHIGSLKDS
-41 IDKVNLS
+41 INKVNLS
-48 NNINDEINQAKY
+48 NDINDEINQAKY

-65 GTTYNPDDIKKNI
+65 GTTYNPDDIKKNV
-78 EHIANISKLAEKAK
+78 EHIANVSKLAEKAK
-92 EFNWPES
+92 EFHWPES
-99 DAKKIADIPTL
+99 DAKKIASIPAL
-110 ITSYQEKQKGYINAV
+110 ITSYQEKQSNYINAV
-125 NTKDAVRKSWNIS
+125 GKKDAVRKSWNIS

-151 KTDNNSTTLQLLLS
+151 KTDNNSANLQLLLS

-209 SLSAEQRETLAPVLT
+209 SLSAEQRETLSPVLA

-237 PAYHEE
+237 PAYEEE

-250 QVVAGQLNDVVKSL
+250 RGVAEQLNSVVKGL
-264 LSDQLAASQADIHS
+264 LSDQLAASQEDIRN

-411 HANKLAISASQTAKQ
+411 HANKLAICASQTAKQ

-432 NVVQTMTAIENSS
+432 NVVQTMTAIESSS

-515 SHGATLVGN
+515 SRGATLVGN

-575 ALVEESSA
+575 ALVEQSSA
-583 AADSLEEQARLLKH
+583 AADSLEEQARLLKQ

-619 TKRIVCTHH
+619 DQTHRLH
-628 ANINTA
+628 AP
-634 TYAKRQSPC
+634 R

>member
-29 AGIMHISSLKES
+29 AGIMHIGSLKDS

-48 NNINDEINQAKY
+48 NDINDEINQAKY

-65 GTTYNPDDIKKNI
+65 GTTYNPDDIKKNV
-78 EHIANISKLAEKAK
+78 EHIANVSKLAEKAK
-92 EFNWPES
+92 EFHWPES
-99 DAKKIADIPTL
+99 DAKKIANIPTL
-110 ITSYQEKQKGYINAV
+110 ITSYQEKQSNYINAV
-125 NTKDAVRKSWNIS
+125 GKKDAVRKSWNIS

-151 KTDNNSTTLQLLLS
+151 KTDNNSANLQLLLS

-209 SLSAEQRETLAPVLT
+209 SLSAEQRETLTPVLA

-237 PAYHEE
+237 PAYEEE

-264 LSDQLAASQADIHS
+264 LSDQLAASQEDIRN

-304 ITTPLGNTLNMAEKI
+304 ITTPLGNTLSMAEKI

-432 NVVQTMTAIENSS
+432 NVVQTMTAIESSS

-515 SHGATLVGN
+515 SRGATLVGN
-524 AGKTMNDIVTSITQ
+524 AGKTMNDIVISITQ

-575 ALVEESSA
+575 ALVEQSSA
-583 AADSLEEQARLLKH
+583 AADSLEEQARLLKQ
-597 AVSVFRLANAQ
+597 AVSVFRLANSQ

-619 TKRIVCTHH
+619 DQTHRLH
-628 ANINTA
+628 AP
-634 TYAKRQSPC
+634 R